1 MYDDKHLFIKG
12 LVAIVSMFLLEFFTF
27 CFMFGLFMA
36 AVLTILSVIIL
47 LVLIVRVSFFY

>member
-12 LVAIVSMFLLEFFTF
+12 LAVIGAMFFLELLTF
-27 CFMFGLFMA
+27 WFMFGLSMA